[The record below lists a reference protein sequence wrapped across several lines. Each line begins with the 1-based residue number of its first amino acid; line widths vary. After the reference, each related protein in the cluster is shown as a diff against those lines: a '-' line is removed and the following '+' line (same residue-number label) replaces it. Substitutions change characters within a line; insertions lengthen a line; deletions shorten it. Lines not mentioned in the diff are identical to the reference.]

1 MRETNE
7 ELTQKELKNMAGGL
21 NGDAIHPR
29 KKASFSQR
37 QTIFTEIGS
46 IKRNAGFK
54 KDSNGILF
62 EDQWP
67 NEADIDT

>member
-1 MRETNE
+1 MTETNE
-7 ELTQKELKNMAGGL
+7 ELTQEELKNMAGGL

-37 QTIFTEIGS
+37 QTKFTEIGS
-46 IKRNAGFK
+46 IERNAGFE
-54 KDSNGILF
+54 KDANGIVF

-67 NEADIDT
+67 KQADIDT